1 MFNSEKVIEEVMKEK
16 WKEVGNKA
24 PNSSEEKIETTP
36 ISLFLG
42 FQLPF
47 MQQLSGTNA
56 IVT

>member
-16 WKEVGNKA
+16 WKEVRNKA

-47 MQQLSGTNA
+47 MQQLSGINA